1 MKLTCFSIF
10 QFLTGMTTRP
20 SLRETGPSSS
30 AWARPS
36 GWARQ
41 SSLASGEMFDRIDQ
55 SEDSILVML
64 LVYCP
69 LIGQTV
75 FTGIRCEIF
84 NRIDQSEDS
93 ILVMWLVYCPLIG
106 QTVFIGSRC
115 EIFYRI
121 DQSEDSILVIW
132 SVYCPLIGQTV
143 FTGIRWGQLELRM
156 IFCNRLF
163 LCQLSNKH
171 WLITLLFSGFGH
183 PFFSFFSNETTAY
196 FTHSQMN

>member
-1 MKLTCFSIF
+1 MQLTCFSIF
-10 QFLTGMTTRP
+10 QFLTGMTTHP

-30 AWARPS
+30 VWARPS

-41 SSLASGEMFDRIDQ
+41 SSLGSGEMFD
-55 SEDSILVML
+55 
-64 LVYCP
+64 
-69 LIGQTV
+69 
-75 FTGIRCEIF
+75 
-84 NRIDQSEDS
+84 RIDQSEDS

-106 QTVFIGSRC
+106 QTVFTGIRC

-143 FTGIRWGQLELRM
+143 FTGIRWGQLELTM

-163 LCQLSNKH
+163 LCQLDSMLDLYLKIWYLKTNI
-171 WLITLLFSGFGH
+171 L
-183 PFFSFFSNETTAY
+183 
-196 FTHSQMN
+196 